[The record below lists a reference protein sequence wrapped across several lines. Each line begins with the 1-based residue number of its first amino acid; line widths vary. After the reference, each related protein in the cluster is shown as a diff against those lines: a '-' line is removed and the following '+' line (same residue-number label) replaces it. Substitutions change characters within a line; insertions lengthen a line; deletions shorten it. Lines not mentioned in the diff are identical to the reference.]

1 MGRDTRNSDHMG
13 ELQERQTEFQKQCK
27 SAYAEI
33 MKILEDKYCWK
44 CPMHSTSTQSRC
56 RELHSGRLLHEAL
69 EDGTIDQ
76 LVETGVPSVEME
88 ALIIQMLKK
97 MIKRQGGMQREKTI
111 ILKVEAEQ
119 NADLTPDSWIKT
131 KVNPKHVRSGD
142 EILVPDEQLDHPL
155 LGAYALVAGFPFQIA
170 RVHKTWH
177 EGNFWYVET
186 DNQRTLPL
194 ESVFGI
200 LIEVF
205 EGD

>member
-1 MGRDTRNSDHMG
+1 
-13 ELQERQTEFQKQCK
+13 
-27 SAYAEI
+27 
-33 MKILEDKYCWK
+33 
-44 CPMHSTSTQSRC
+44 
-56 RELHSGRLLHEAL
+56 LLHEAL

-88 ALIIQMLKK
+88 VLIIQMLKK

-186 DNQRTLPL
+186 GQSTNTPIRICFWHFNRGFRGGLN
-194 ESVFGI
+194 VR
-200 LIEVF
+200 
-205 EGD
+205 